1 MTFDLVVVLVG
12 AALLIVYVTVKHS
25 IPIRNLGIVLV
36 VVGVVSTLLGWL
48 G

>member
-1 MTFDLVVVLVG
+1 MAFDLVAVIIG
-12 AALLIVYVTVKHS
+12 ASLLIVYVTIKHS

-36 VVGVVSTLLGWL
+36 ISGVVSTLLEWL